1 MQIRLRTE
9 LTAEQYINAEQW
21 GNAKFWPR
29 ELRPGAGFRRHGTY
43 GRRKPNGLRVARW
56 YNRDKHLTVSAL
68 PDFAAAR
75 VSSSL
80 AEIEDI
86 VADVEQASG
95 EMSFEHIAGNLRRD
109 IGLPGAMRW
118 VRRRMLWVSVAL
130 TTLRGLAADKLTGC
144 ALSVEQF
151 RLRLGTEC
159 VLARAREIATRNLA
173 RFPAPVGLS
182 PLPKSGKRRRKSA
195 QHKSGSD
202 PPTFS
207 P

>member
-1 MQIRLRTE
+1 MQVRLRTE
-9 LTAEQYINAEQW
+9 LTAEQYITGEQW
-21 GNAKFWPR
+21 SNAKFWPSG
-29 ELRPGAGFRRHGTY
+29 LHPGRGFRRHGTY
-43 GRRKPNGLRVARW
+43 SRRKPSGLRVTRW
-56 YNRDKHLTVSAL
+56 YSRDKHVTVSAL

-80 AEIEDI
+80 GEIEDV

-118 VRRRMLWVSVAL
+118 VRRRMLWVSAAL
-130 TTLRGLAADKLTGC
+130 TTIRGLAVDKLAGC

-151 RLRLGTEC
+151 RLRLETDC
-159 VLARAREIATRNLA
+159 VLVRAREIATKNLA
-173 RFPAPVGLS
+173 RFPAPVGFS

>member
-1 MQIRLRTE
+1 MQVRLRTE
-9 LTAEQYINAEQW
+9 LTAEQYITGEQW
-21 GNAKFWPR
+21 GNAKFWPSQ
-29 ELRPGAGFRRHGTY
+29 LRAESGYRRHGTY
-43 GRRKPNGLRVARW
+43 GRRKPNGLRVTRW
-56 YNRDKHLTVSAL
+56 YNRKKHLTVSAL

-109 IGLPGAMRW
+109 ISLPGAMRW
-118 VRRRMLWVSVAL
+118 VRRRMFWVGVAL
-130 TTLRGLAADKLTGC
+130 TTLGGLAADTLAGC

-159 VLARAREIATRNLA
+159 VLVRAREIAARNLA
-173 RFPAPVGLS
+173 RFPAPVGFGA
-182 PLPKSGKRRRKSA
+182 LPKSGKRRSKPV

-202 PPTFS
+202 PPDFS